1 MLKIDNNSLKGLL
14 INIGIMIVIVL
25 FFIILF
31 FYWYLPYT
39 TNHGQ
44 SVTVP
49 NIVGKSATELEDFLD
64 SKDLKYEVTDSVYTT
79 KFPPFSVVKQ
89 FPEEGFQV
97 KEGRKISI
105 TLNRKSP
112 ELVKMPLLKGTSVK
126 NAQAIAQSNQ
136 LLTEIKYVPSRYP
149 NLVVRQLVDGKEVE
163 EGSPVYQGTKV
174 LLEVGDPSLDQPFA
188 VPNYIGQDIE
198 EAKIAIKG
206 QGLNMADPIM
216 DATSEEPAG
225 TIVRQR
231 PESGTDKTIKSGETI
246 YLWVSQGAGGADGD
260 NTDGQ

>member
-14 INIGIMIVIVL
+14 INIGIMIVILL

-39 TNHGQ
+39 TNHGE
-44 SVTVP
+44 SITVP
-49 NIVGKSATELEDFLD
+49 NIIGKSATELEDFLD
-64 SKDLKYEVTDSVYTT
+64 QKDLKYEVTDSVYTT
-79 KFPPFSVVKQ
+79 KFPPFAVVKQ

-97 KEGRKISI
+97 KEGRKISV

-112 ELVKMPLLKGTSVK
+112 ELVKMPELVGTSVK

-136 LLTEIKYVPSRYP
+136 LVTEIKYVPNKYQ
-149 NLVVRQLVDGKEVE
+149 NLVLRQLVDGKEVKP
-163 EGSPVYQGTKV
+163 GSPVYQGTKV
-174 LLEVGDPSLDQPFA
+174 VIEVGDPSQDTPFP
-188 VPNYIGQDIE
+188 VPNYIGQMIE
-198 EAKIAIKG
+198 EAEIAIKG
-206 QGLNMADPIM
+206 QGLNMADPII
-216 DATSEEPAG
+216 DATSDEPAG

-246 YLWVSQGAGGADGD
+246 YLWVSQGTGDTDGD
-260 NTDGQ
+260 DSDSK